1 MTTIGY
7 GDINIITNNER
18 IFVLIVMFISSGMYG
33 YTLNKISTII
43 LDMDNNSENFK
54 NQTKSLNLFM

>member
-7 GDINIITNNER
+7 GDINIITNSER

-33 YTLNKISTII
+33 YTLNKISTIF

>member
-43 LDMDNNSENFK
+43 ATCTAAANGD
-54 NQTKSLNLFM
+54 LNEIFRLYN